1 MNAHNLTNS
10 SEMNAASPFLG
21 LFPERRDAAL
31 SEVLRRPVDGAVMT
45 GVNAVFDASQTH
57 QRQDVITYQG
67 ALGRA
72 NSNIGK
78 RLTAREFRVLTA
90 LWNSKGW
97 IWREEIDR
105 VAGASNG
112 PHIIMMLRTKVTGHQ
127 GLEMERVPSID
138 RDGKPCN
145 PGRYRLNELGC
156 QRVRESG
163 VLSEVA

>member
-1 MNAHNLTNS
+1 MNAYNLTNS
-10 SEMNAASPFLG
+10 SERNAANSSLSSFA
-21 LFPERRDAAL
+21 ERHNAAT
-31 SEVLRRPVDGAVMT
+31 SEVLRRSVDGAVMT
-45 GVNAVFDASQTH
+45 GVNAVSDASQTH
-57 QRQDVITYQG
+57 QG

-72 NSNIGK
+72 NSVIGK

-90 LWNSKGW
+90 LWNSRGW
-97 IWREEIDR
+97 VWREEIDR